1 MIDDEFYRDR
11 AQHIRELADKADP
24 FICKLLL
31 DLAGNYDAM
40 VRRSHRATAVVR
52 PSSRTSR
59 RTACLNTSGAVRD
72 ERRNVAPFA
81 ISTWV
86 TFWGAINRSKNISAA
101 PAASARP
108 FRRCPNTGL
117 RIGDLLCHQ
126 IPFPTKH

>member
-11 AQHIRELADKADP
+11 AQHIRKLGDKADP

-59 RTACLNTSGAVRD
+59 RTACLNTSG
-72 ERRNVAPFA
+72 
-81 ISTWV
+81 S
-86 TFWGAINRSKNISAA
+86 
-101 PAASARP
+101 SARRTSP
-108 FRRCPNTGL
+108 RGSVCDFNL
-117 RIGDLLCHQ
+117 GDFLGCN
-126 IPFPTKH
+126 